1 MEFLPIQ
8 DPGWKSGLE
17 WGLKPL
23 PNHPPVLV
31 RGWQRP
37 GPASG
42 AEVIFK
48 KSSFWI
54 KCSTSKRNEKWIN
67 NELQRKLEQYFVN
80 NEGGRLGVDIGL
92 SQYYMWKK
100 RLLKQFHWIACKTE
114 SEKKQKIKIKVNKL
128 KKTEFDI

>member
-23 PNHPPVLV
+23 PNHTPVLV

-42 AEVIFK
+42 AEVIFLGGVEVIFK

-54 KCSTSKRNEKWIN
+54 KCSTSKRNEKRIK
-67 NELQRKLEQYFVN
+67 NELQKKLEQYFVN
-80 NEGGRLGVDIGL
+80 NEGGRLGVDIGI
-92 SQYYMWKK
+92 S
-100 RLLKQFHWIACKTE
+100 
-114 SEKKQKIKIKVNKL
+114 
-128 KKTEFDI
+128 